1 MAQRL
6 EAALK
11 RPLTPASAGAAAA
24 RTAAASPSAPSP
36 SAPSPSAPAPSAPP
50 PADMPA
56 KPRPAPEFDLA
67 AAVAAELNLDSDQ
80 PGPEDGDEKK
90 PGENVSIYDEILKRD
105 T

>member
-1 MAQRL
+1 
-6 EAALK
+6 
-11 RPLTPASAGAAAA
+11 
-24 RTAAASPSAPSP
+24 
-36 SAPSPSAPAPSAPP
+36 
-50 PADMPA
+50 MPA